1 MNYTNE
7 DLANNNQIQINPNG
21 NTAKYIKSINYPQ
34 NNKNITKITFK
45 NQKIKSE
52 NMNPEII
59 DFQLKGDILMPRPK
73 QNLEPY
79 QNKEQPQKNQIFENI
94 EMNNKNFLM
103 PKHSIKSSNSFKINT
118 KINNKKYLNKI
129 NKINDLDNFDNDNLL
144 YKNYSN
150 NNISN
155 KNFNILG
162 QYYGKIQ
169 SKKISNYNLKNIN
182 NTGDLKIAKSSIQ
195 INGNYPLPESQ
206 NFSSNMNN
214 NRFLAKINPIEF
226 NIEGGNS
233 PKKKFQKKYSYNSSY
248 NNIENIYDAP
258 IYKIP
263 LNNGNKTNLQKKENN
278 INYNYKSDHLKKE
291 LKKNKININNNND
304 FMDIDKYTENNFIQG
319 NNEYNNIFFYDS
331 QRKNNNI
338 NEINE
343 NIYQHRKTNNMI
355 NVNSEKEKTKNK
367 FIYKKTKSINKKEET
382 LKSKQ
387 ITFAKKEIKNN
398 LKNNFDIIDFI
409 FKLPQN
415 EEKISININE
425 DNIKEK
431 IENII
436 DTNKLNN
443 NFIEPLLSVVNDSIN
458 ILNNVNKLKFYR
470 INRLNI
476 IKSDEEELKD
486 NLNYSYILDLME
498 KNKYEDFIEKI
509 YSDID
514 DIKRQKQILNMSI

>member
-1 MNYTNE
+1 
-7 DLANNNQIQINPNG
+7 
-21 NTAKYIKSINYPQ
+21 
-34 NNKNITKITFK
+34 
-45 NQKIKSE
+45 
-52 NMNPEII
+52 
-59 DFQLKGDILMPRPK
+59 
-73 QNLEPY
+73 
-79 QNKEQPQKNQIFENI
+79 
-94 EMNNKNFLM
+94 
-103 PKHSIKSSNSFKINT
+103 
-118 KINNKKYLNKI
+118 
-129 NKINDLDNFDNDNLL
+129 
-144 YKNYSN
+144 
-150 NNISN
+150 
-155 KNFNILG
+155 
-162 QYYGKIQ
+162 
-169 SKKISNYNLKNIN
+169 
-182 NTGDLKIAKSSIQ
+182 
-195 INGNYPLPESQ
+195 
-206 NFSSNMNN
+206 
-214 NRFLAKINPIEF
+214 
-226 NIEGGNS
+226 
-233 PKKKFQKKYSYNSSY
+233 
-248 NNIENIYDAP
+248 
-258 IYKIP
+258 
-263 LNNGNKTNLQKKENN
+263 
-278 INYNYKSDHLKKE
+278 
-291 LKKNKININNNND
+291 
-304 FMDIDKYTENNFIQG
+304 MDIDKYTENNFIQG

-387 ITFAKKEIKNN
+387 IILAKKEIKNN

-415 EEKISININE
+415 EEKISINIKE

-486 NLNYSYILDLME
+486 NLNYSYILDLVE

>member
-1 MNYTNE
+1 
-7 DLANNNQIQINPNG
+7 
-21 NTAKYIKSINYPQ
+21 
-34 NNKNITKITFK
+34 
-45 NQKIKSE
+45 
-52 NMNPEII
+52 
-59 DFQLKGDILMPRPK
+59 
-73 QNLEPY
+73 
-79 QNKEQPQKNQIFENI
+79 
-94 EMNNKNFLM
+94 
-103 PKHSIKSSNSFKINT
+103 
-118 KINNKKYLNKI
+118 
-129 NKINDLDNFDNDNLL
+129 
-144 YKNYSN
+144 
-150 NNISN
+150 
-155 KNFNILG
+155 
-162 QYYGKIQ
+162 
-169 SKKISNYNLKNIN
+169 
-182 NTGDLKIAKSSIQ
+182 
-195 INGNYPLPESQ
+195 
-206 NFSSNMNN
+206 
-214 NRFLAKINPIEF
+214 
-226 NIEGGNS
+226 
-233 PKKKFQKKYSYNSSY
+233 
-248 NNIENIYDAP
+248 
-258 IYKIP
+258 
-263 LNNGNKTNLQKKENN
+263 
-278 INYNYKSDHLKKE
+278 
-291 LKKNKININNNND
+291 
-304 FMDIDKYTENNFIQG
+304 MDIDKYTENNFIQG

-387 ITFAKKEIKNN
+387 ITLAKKEIKNN

-486 NLNYSYILDLME
+486 NLNYSYILDLVE

>member
-1 MNYTNE
+1 
-7 DLANNNQIQINPNG
+7 
-21 NTAKYIKSINYPQ
+21 
-34 NNKNITKITFK
+34 
-45 NQKIKSE
+45 
-52 NMNPEII
+52 
-59 DFQLKGDILMPRPK
+59 
-73 QNLEPY
+73 
-79 QNKEQPQKNQIFENI
+79 
-94 EMNNKNFLM
+94 
-103 PKHSIKSSNSFKINT
+103 
-118 KINNKKYLNKI
+118 
-129 NKINDLDNFDNDNLL
+129 
-144 YKNYSN
+144 
-150 NNISN
+150 
-155 KNFNILG
+155 
-162 QYYGKIQ
+162 
-169 SKKISNYNLKNIN
+169 
-182 NTGDLKIAKSSIQ
+182 
-195 INGNYPLPESQ
+195 
-206 NFSSNMNN
+206 
-214 NRFLAKINPIEF
+214 
-226 NIEGGNS
+226 
-233 PKKKFQKKYSYNSSY
+233 
-248 NNIENIYDAP
+248 
-258 IYKIP
+258 
-263 LNNGNKTNLQKKENN
+263 
-278 INYNYKSDHLKKE
+278 
-291 LKKNKININNNND
+291 
-304 FMDIDKYTENNFIQG
+304 MDIDKYTENNFIQG

-387 ITFAKKEIKNN
+387 ITLAKKEIKNN

-409 FKLPQN
+409 LKLPQN

-486 NLNYSYILDLME
+486 NLNYSYILDLVE

>member
-1 MNYTNE
+1 
-7 DLANNNQIQINPNG
+7 
-21 NTAKYIKSINYPQ
+21 
-34 NNKNITKITFK
+34 
-45 NQKIKSE
+45 
-52 NMNPEII
+52 
-59 DFQLKGDILMPRPK
+59 
-73 QNLEPY
+73 
-79 QNKEQPQKNQIFENI
+79 
-94 EMNNKNFLM
+94 
-103 PKHSIKSSNSFKINT
+103 
-118 KINNKKYLNKI
+118 
-129 NKINDLDNFDNDNLL
+129 
-144 YKNYSN
+144 
-150 NNISN
+150 
-155 KNFNILG
+155 
-162 QYYGKIQ
+162 
-169 SKKISNYNLKNIN
+169 
-182 NTGDLKIAKSSIQ
+182 
-195 INGNYPLPESQ
+195 
-206 NFSSNMNN
+206 
-214 NRFLAKINPIEF
+214 
-226 NIEGGNS
+226 
-233 PKKKFQKKYSYNSSY
+233 
-248 NNIENIYDAP
+248 
-258 IYKIP
+258 
-263 LNNGNKTNLQKKENN
+263 
-278 INYNYKSDHLKKE
+278 
-291 LKKNKININNNND
+291 
-304 FMDIDKYTENNFIQG
+304 MDIDKYTENNFIQG

-338 NEINE
+338 KEINE
-343 NIYQHRKTNNMI
+343 NLYQHRKTNNMI

-387 ITFAKKEIKNN
+387 IILAKKEIKNN

-486 NLNYSYILDLME
+486 NLNYSYILDLVE